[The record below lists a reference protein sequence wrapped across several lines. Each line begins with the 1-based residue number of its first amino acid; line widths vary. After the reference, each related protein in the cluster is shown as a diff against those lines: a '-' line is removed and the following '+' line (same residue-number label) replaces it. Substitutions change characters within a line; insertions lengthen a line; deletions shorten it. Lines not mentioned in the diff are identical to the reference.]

1 MSGIGWVDFS
11 SEHRERVKSVID
23 LLSSPGVIDELGIG
37 VIRDAFSDAMFP
49 GISTIQTRAK
59 YFLTVPRLF
68 KEYEKLPPKK
78 RRRIKL
84 TEFLREEENRC
95 MKMMVSNH
103 ATDPQG
109 GIIGESFANKQGEV
123 QRKPSSVYWTGI
135 RQFGLVQTSQSLQGF
150 CDRFANPDR
159 PLLDII
165 HGSDKLKGDDADA
178 AERVEDAIVGL
189 PYADDWRES
198 LTVYLSKDEAEF
210 LSNQIQAKVP
220 RSLIGQILLDSSVR
234 EQFLEL
240 PNDWNFTTFADEA
253 VFLTGFPTELQEI
266 ILAAR
271 DFWQLLYG
279 AHIRYN
285 CLLQERHGTSDGK
298 AEFVELW
305 EEWREGVKSF
315 DWNRWDTGFLW
326 TLVKSEH
333 RRVREHTMRF
343 VENWIDGVRDGSDLT
358 ALDDLVR
365 LQEWRNKK
373 SRARLQPTAN
383 ERVDKWIGIDD
394 LNYRLNVARGIIR
407 DIQDGLREQGVSDA

>member
-1 MSGIGWVDFS
+1 M
-11 SEHRERVKSVID
+11 
-23 LLSSPGVIDELGIG
+23 
-37 VIRDAFSDAMFP
+37 
-49 GISTIQTRAK
+49 
-59 YFLTVPRLF
+59 
-68 KEYEKLPPKK
+68 
-78 RRRIKL
+78 
-84 TEFLREEENRC
+84 
-95 MKMMVSNH
+95 
-103 ATDPQG
+103 
-109 GIIGESFANKQGEV
+109 
-123 QRKPSSVYWTGI
+123 
-135 RQFGLVQTSQSLQGF
+135 QGF
-150 CDRFANPDR
+150 CDRFANPDK

-220 RSLIGQILLDSSVR
+220 RSLIGQILLDSAVR
-234 EQFLEL
+234 EQFLDL
-240 PNDWNFTTFADEA
+240 PHDWNFTTFADEA
-253 VFLTGFPTELQEI
+253 DFLTGFPTELQKI

-298 AEFVELW
+298 DDFEELW

-326 TLVKSEH
+326 TLVKSQH

-343 VENWIDGVRDGSDLT
+343 VENWIDGVHDGSDLT